1 MIRQAAVA
9 GLTLMPFGVSVLAAY
24 ISWEAITGIMTV
36 WRMIIMT
43 FVWIGAFAGATRLF
57 WKVVESLASK

>member
-1 MIRQAAVA
+1 
-9 GLTLMPFGVSVLAAY
+9 MPFGVSVMAAY
-24 ISWEAITGIMTV
+24 VSWETVTGIMTL

-43 FVWIGAFAGATRLF
+43 LVWIAAFAGATRLF